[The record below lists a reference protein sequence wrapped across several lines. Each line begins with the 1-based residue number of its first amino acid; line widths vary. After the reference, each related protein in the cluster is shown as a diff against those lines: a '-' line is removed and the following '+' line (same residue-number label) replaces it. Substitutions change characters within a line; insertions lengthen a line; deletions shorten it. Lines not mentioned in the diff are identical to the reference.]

1 LAALRPE
8 NNRREAALVLPDQ
21 NLVPVLFVLGFPS
34 LFVILKAWKYFSV
47 F

>member
-21 NLVPVLFVLGFPS
+21 NLVPVLFVLGFPR